1 MRTTID
7 CCAAIDCS
15 PGGATV
21 NAVVPCGEAM
31 TTDVSARPSLLATNR
46 SCVAVVF
53 TTTSP
58 KSKAS
63 PDSVARPRT
72 ARPRRP
78 TSAPLLS
85 GESVTSWSMRCCVPS
100 WGGRYRTLT
109 FTDAPGPRFAGR
121 PLTSNAASA
130 SSTRLVTVMATRPAL
145 RSTMGRVC
153 SLPSATSP
161 KSSVAGETER
171 TPPSARTLDW
181 LAPPHAA
188 NTSTHAAVRTCPI
201 RHPREPRHRAG
212 PLHGPCQGPGRGAG
226 ACGIGKP
233 LPSRGRRCSGG
244 LQRFAHDGRV
254 GRSGRRSGAR
264 GAGAGK
270 GPRTAQ
276 DGVVAA
282 ARPARRLRL
291 VREERAAAG
300 SHHGP
305 RRAGRAGRAQREGK
319 RGGGMQ
325 GMQQPQKADDTRGA
339 THDEASGPAPR
350 GLMPLSEKDFP
361 VEERSLK
368 NGLQIRLLRD
378 NSLPVCTLYGFFR
391 VGSRNERP
399 GITGISHLFEH
410 MMFNGSKKYGP
421 KEFDRRLEAAGGTSN
436 AYTSTDITAYYEDF
450 AAEALPLVLDLEA
463 DRMASLV
470 IDDESLARER
480 GVVKEE
486 RRFRTDNDIDGMMDE
501 ALGALAFLAHPY
513 RWPVIGWM
521 SDIEAITRQD
531 CERYFRS
538 YYAPSNCT
546 LVLVG
551 DFEADAAMR
560 EIERL
565 YGGIAPGEPLPAVTT
580 SEPRQK
586 GARRAEIRYPSQAPA
601 LLAGFR
607 GPSGR
612 DPDSL
617 VLDLIETALSS
628 GEGARLK
635 RALVYEQELCVDS
648 HVYYGWRMDPGL
660 FEISLKLNPGVDPQR
675 AESSLWAELSR
686 LSDEQISERELERAK
701 NLVRN
706 QLLRA
711 LATTNGRA
719 HTIGQMEVM
728 LGTWRAMLDL
738 PDRYASIT
746 AADVQRVAR
755 KTFAPHRRN
764 VVTLVPGEVE
774 A

>member
-1 MRTTID
+1 
-7 CCAAIDCS
+7 
-15 PGGATV
+15 
-21 NAVVPCGEAM
+21 
-31 TTDVSARPSLLATNR
+31 
-46 SCVAVVF
+46 
-53 TTTSP
+53 
-58 KSKAS
+58 
-63 PDSVARPRT
+63 
-72 ARPRRP
+72 
-78 TSAPLLS
+78 
-85 GESVTSWSMRCCVPS
+85 
-100 WGGRYRTLT
+100 
-109 FTDAPGPRFAGR
+109 
-121 PLTSNAASA
+121 
-130 SSTRLVTVMATRPAL
+130 
-145 RSTMGRVC
+145 
-153 SLPSATSP
+153 
-161 KSSVAGETER
+161 
-171 TPPSARTLDW
+171 
-181 LAPPHAA
+181 
-188 NTSTHAAVRTCPI
+188 
-201 RHPREPRHRAG
+201 
-212 PLHGPCQGPGRGAG
+212 
-226 ACGIGKP
+226 
-233 LPSRGRRCSGG
+233 
-244 LQRFAHDGRV
+244 
-254 GRSGRRSGAR
+254 
-264 GAGAGK
+264 
-270 GPRTAQ
+270 
-276 DGVVAA
+276 
-282 ARPARRLRL
+282 
-291 VREERAAAG
+291 
-300 SHHGP
+300 
-305 RRAGRAGRAQREGK
+305 
-319 RGGGMQ
+319 
-325 GMQQPQKADDTRGA
+325 
-339 THDEASGPAPR
+339 
-350 GLMPLSEKDFP
+350 MPLSEKDFP

-368 NGLQIRLLRD
+368 NGLQVRLLRD

-436 AYTSTDITAYYEDF
+436 AYTSHDLTAYYEDF
-450 AAEALPLVLDLEA
+450 ASEALPLVLDLEA
-463 DRMASLV
+463 DRMASLI
-470 IDDESLARER
+470 IDDSSLARER
-480 GVVKEE
+480 EVVKEE

-501 ALGALAFLAHPY
+501 ALGALTFLAHPY

-538 YYAPSNCT
+538 YYAPNNCT

-551 DFEADAAMR
+551 DFEVDAAMR

-565 YGGIAPGEPLPAVTT
+565 YGGIAPGEPLPAVITG
-580 SEPRQK
+580 EPRQK

-648 HVYYGWRMDPGL
+648 HVYYGWRMDPGM

-764 VVTLVPGEVE
+764 VVTLVPGEVD